1 MLVVTHLSQ
10 EFKFQLAQ
18 DLSHAKEKINKVI
31 FNPSFIFTYQ
41 SRLPVFLHLA
51 VSGSDHVD
59 VVANQLEREAS
70 VHESKA
76 TLQRDRQ
83 RHQTQHPLKR
93 QCNRLF
99 NADGKR
105 NQ

>member
-18 DLSHAKEKINKVI
+18 DLSDAKEKINKVI
-31 FNPSFIFTYQ
+31 CNPSFVFTHQ
-41 SRLPVFLHLA
+41 SRLPVFLYLA

-76 TLQRDRQ
+76 TLQRQTEISDPTSAKKTVRQ
-83 RHQTQHPLKR
+83 II
-93 QCNRLF
+93 
-99 NADGKR
+99 
-105 NQ
+105 